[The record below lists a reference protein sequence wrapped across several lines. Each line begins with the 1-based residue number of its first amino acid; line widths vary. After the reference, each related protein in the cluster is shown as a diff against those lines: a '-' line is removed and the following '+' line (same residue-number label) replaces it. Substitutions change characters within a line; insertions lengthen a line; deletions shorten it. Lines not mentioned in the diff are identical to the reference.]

1 MKYAAFL
8 RGINVGGKNLLPM
21 KDLAKMFEAAGCT
34 DVRTYIQ
41 SGNVVFTANDA
52 VAGAIGPEISRR
64 IEKKFGLRVPVVVR
78 SVKEMKKVA
87 ASHPHV
93 KKGVDLRWVHV
104 CFLLDKPDA
113 KLIAV
118 LDPERSPGDEF
129 VVIGSEIYMHLPNGA
144 GKSKLTNAYFDS
156 KLKTVSTA
164 RNWNT
169 VCTVLAMMEE
179 D

>member
-1 MKYAAFL
+1 MKYAAFV

-21 KDLAKMFEAAGCT
+21 KELAKLFEAAGCSG
-34 DVRTYIQ
+34 VRTYIQ
-41 SGNVVFTANDA
+41 SGNVVFSASDA
-52 VAGAIGPEISRR
+52 AARGLGPEISIR

-78 SVKEMKKVA
+78 SLKEMKKVA

-93 KKGVDLRWVHV
+93 KKGVDHKWVHV
-104 CFLLDKPDA
+104 CFLLDKPDVNS
-113 KLIAV
+113 IAS
-118 LDPERSPGDEF
+118 LDPARSPGDEY

-144 GKSKLTNAYFDS
+144 GNSKLTNAYFDS